1 MVCHV
6 GWGWLRLF
14 SVLGVGVACW
24 FVWCFDVLLAIG
36 WCVWCLRLRIGLIGG
51 WVWGR
56 LLLN

>member
-1 MVCHV
+1 MVWHV

-36 WCVWCLRLRIGLIGG
+36 WCV
-51 WVWGR
+51 
-56 LLLN
+56 